1 MLGVAT
7 FRARILPRWSGLLLI
22 VKSDDNSRRRI
33 ASAKTC
39 GGAKTPPATIGCPP
53 LPAFPDGR
61 GCNNGITHPSGPRD
75 ISRTVY
81 TVLMRAICFISDY
94 GLSGELVG
102 ICKGVMM
109 GIAPGVSIIDVTH
122 SVPEFDVV
130 RGAETL
136 RHATGY
142 MPDGAVYLAV
152 IDPDDKPARRELAA
166 ETGSG
171 AYLVG
176 PDNGLLLPAAEAL
189 GGVARAV
196 LLTNPEYQLH
206 PVSNSFHGRD
216 IFSPVAAHLAVGAD
230 LGDLG
235 EDVAPASLSPIDFPG
250 ARKEG
255 GSLAAEI
262 IDIDSFGNARLSA
275 TPEDLDLRYGSHV
288 EVSVRDEVMDA
299 RYVQTFG
306 SSENGD
312 LVLLTDSHWRLSL
325 AVNKGN
331 AARALLL
338 SPGDEVRIEPRN
350 EPAP

>member
-1 MLGVAT
+1 
-7 FRARILPRWSGLLLI
+7 
-22 VKSDDNSRRRI
+22 
-33 ASAKTC
+33 
-39 GGAKTPPATIGCPP
+39 
-53 LPAFPDGR
+53 
-61 GCNNGITHPSGPRD
+61 
-75 ISRTVY
+75 
-81 TVLMRAICFISDY
+81 MRPICFISDY

-102 ICKGVMM
+102 ICNGVML

-142 MPDGAVYLAV
+142 MPDDAVYLAV
-152 IDPDDKPARRELAA
+152 IDPDDKPVRRELAA
-166 ETGSG
+166 ETESG
-171 AYLVG
+171 ACLVG

-196 LLTNPEYQLH
+196 LLTNPEYHLH

-216 IFSPVAAHLAVGAD
+216 IFSPVAAHLAAGAG

-235 EDVAPASLSPIDFPG
+235 EDVAPASLSPIDFPV
-250 ARKEG
+250 ARREDG
-255 GSLAAEI
+255 YLAAEI

-275 TPEDLDLRYGSHV
+275 TPEDLDLSYGSHV
-288 EVSVRDEVMDA
+288 EISVRDEVMDA
-299 RYVQTFG
+299 TYVQTFG

-338 SPGDEVRIEPRN
+338 STGDKIRIEPRQ
-350 EPAP
+350 EPAV